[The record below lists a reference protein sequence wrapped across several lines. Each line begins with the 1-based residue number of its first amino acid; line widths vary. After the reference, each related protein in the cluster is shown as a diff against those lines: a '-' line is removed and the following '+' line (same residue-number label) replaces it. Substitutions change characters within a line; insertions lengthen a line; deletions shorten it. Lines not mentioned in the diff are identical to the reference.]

1 MNGYIINPAWF
12 YWVNIANAGRAVLSI
27 SSVILLLLTSI
38 CFFMLADDM
47 LFDEE
52 DRARVKKAIGRGF
65 VVGIFCLIAAI
76 FIPSKETLIEMQVAK
91 YATWENAEWTVDA
104 VKDAV
109 DYIVN
114 AIGSLK

>member
-12 YWVNIANAGRAVLSI
+12 YWVNVATGIKIVAIVSACMSLIACIPLAITVYGEEDDDYLKLLRVTMVVAVLSI
-27 SSVILLLLTSI
+27 L
-38 CFFMLADDM
+38 
-47 LFDEE
+47 
-52 DRARVKKAIGRGF
+52 G
-65 VVGIFCLIAAI
+65 AI
-76 FIPSKETLIEMQVAK
+76 FVPTKETLIEMQVAK

>member
-12 YWVNIANAGRAVLSI
+12 YWVNVADGIRIVVIVGMILSLSAFLVSAIIMFVEDDDDLLKPTRFGLIFSIFFVLGAV
-27 SSVILLLLTSI
+27 
-38 CFFMLADDM
+38 
-47 LFDEE
+47 
-52 DRARVKKAIGRGF
+52 F
-65 VVGIFCLIAAI
+65 V
-76 FIPSKETLIEMQVAK
+76 PSKETLIEMQIAK

-104 VKDAV
+104 IKDAV

>member
-12 YWVNIANAGRAVLSI
+12 YWVNVADGINTIMIVGMILSLSALLVCGIIMFIEDDDDFLKPVRLGLGFLIFFILGAV
-27 SSVILLLLTSI
+27 
-38 CFFMLADDM
+38 
-47 LFDEE
+47 
-52 DRARVKKAIGRGF
+52 
-65 VVGIFCLIAAI
+65 
-76 FIPSKETLIEMQVAK
+76 FIPSKETLIEMQIAK

>member
-12 YWVNIANAGRAVLSI
+12 YWVNVVNGLKIVAIICATVGAVACIPLIYAVLDE
-27 SSVILLLLTSI
+27 
-38 CFFMLADDM
+38 DDDY
-47 LFDEE
+47 LKPLWIVG
-52 DRARVKKAIGRGF
+52 ACT
-65 VVGIFCLIAAI
+65 VVCIIAAV
-76 FIPSKETLIEMQVAK
+76 FIPTKNTLIEMQIAK
-91 YATWENAEWTVDA
+91 FATWENAEWTVDA